1 MKYYS
6 ETLKSLFESKEEC
19 EEAELK
25 AKKAKEEAEK
35 KSKAL
40 KEQRK
45 ERAAEVEKALEEL
58 SNAEKNYKELL
69 SKFITDYGSFHY
81 TYSFKNDNL
90 DLNSLYSFTYPFFF
104 L

>member
-6 ETLKSLFESKEEC
+6 ETLKSFFNSAEEC
-19 EEAELK
+19 QEAELEEQ
-25 AKKAKEEAEK
+25 KAKEEAEK

-58 SNAEKNYKELL
+58 RNAENHYKEVLNNFL
-69 SKFITDYGSFHY
+69 KDYGSFHY
-81 TYSFKNDNL
+81 TYSYRDNDFDTFNL
-90 DLNSLYSFTYPFFF
+90 LGWPFI
-104 L
+104 